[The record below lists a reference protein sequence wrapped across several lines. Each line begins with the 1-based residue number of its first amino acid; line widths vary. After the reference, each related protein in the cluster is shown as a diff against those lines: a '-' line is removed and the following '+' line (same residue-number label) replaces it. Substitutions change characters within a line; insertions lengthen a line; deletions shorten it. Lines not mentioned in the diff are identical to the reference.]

1 LSDEETVVEVNEETG
16 EIVEVK
22 PKEPKANIVPYEGKS
37 AEMMYMSTS
46 GFELIQRWGKMLAAS
61 AMVPDHLQGQPADC
75 ALIVSQAMQ
84 WGLNPLIVA
93 QSSYTARGKVGYEGK
108 LIAALVNRG
117 LSKKLNYR
125 FSGDGRGLK
134 VQVTGRMK
142 NEDEDRTVEGS
153 WEDWSNERNPAWKTM
168 PKQMMV
174 YRGARE
180 WARRHNPGVISGI
193 MSIDE
198 VQDLEAREEVIDGSF
213 EEKPITPDEAID
225 DLIGDVNVETPVKIS
240 SEEVEEAEILE
251 ARKVAAAQ
259 RESAKVT
266 PKKRGRP
273 KGSKNKPKP
282 EPEDE
287 PQVTNYEGKQ
297 SDTLGGKPQEAS
309 VDDLFD

>member
-1 LSDEETVVEVNEETG
+1 MADEETYVVDAETG
-16 EIVEVK
+16 EMVPEESEAPIK
-22 PKEPKANIVPYEGKS
+22 PKEPKKEKTAIAPYEGKS

-46 GFELIQRWGKMLAAS
+46 GFELIQRWGKMLSAS
-61 AMVPDHLQGQPADC
+61 AMVPEHLQGQPADC

-117 LSKKLNYR
+117 LSHKLNYK
-125 FSGDGRGLK
+125 FAGSGKDLR
-134 VQVTGRMK
+134 VIVSGRMK

-153 WEDWSNERNPAWKTM
+153 WSDWSNERNPAWKTM

-198 VQDLEAREEVIDGSF
+198 VQDLEAREEVISVSVQ
-213 EEKPITPDEAID
+213 PPDSVDEID
-225 DLIGDVNVETPVKIS
+225 DLIGDVEVETPVDADVMEERKKGAAQK
-240 SEEVEEAEILE
+240 EVE
-251 ARKVAAAQ
+251 KVA
-259 RESAKVT
+259 

-273 KGSKNKPKP
+273 KGSKNKSTLADIAA
-282 EPEDE
+282 ERGEDRKAQ
-287 PQVTNYEGKQ
+287 PT

>member
-125 FSGDGRGLK
+125 FSGERSEGSGHWPHEERGRGSHGRGIVGGL
-134 VQVTGRMK
+134 VQRAQPSV
-142 NEDEDRTVEGS
+142 EDH
-153 WEDWSNERNPAWKTM
+153 A
-168 PKQMMV
+168 
-174 YRGARE
+174 
-180 WARRHNPGVISGI
+180 
-193 MSIDE
+193 
-198 VQDLEAREEVIDGSF
+198 EADDGL
-213 EEKPITPDEAID
+213 PWCA
-225 DLIGDVNVETPVKIS
+225 
-240 SEEVEEAEILE
+240 
-251 ARKVAAAQ
+251 
-259 RESAKVT
+259 
-266 PKKRGRP
+266 
-273 KGSKNKPKP
+273 
-282 EPEDE
+282 
-287 PQVTNYEGKQ
+287 
-297 SDTLGGKPQEAS
+297 
-309 VDDLFD
+309 

>member
-93 QSSYTARGKVGYEGK
+93 QSSYTARGRVGYEGK

-125 FSGDGRGLK
+125 FSGEGRSLK
-134 VQVTGRMK
+134 VQVSGRMK

-153 WEDWSNERNPAWKTM
+153 WEVWSNDRNPAWKTM

-198 VQDLEAREEVIDGSF
+198 VQELEAREEVIDGSF
-213 EEKPITPDEAID
+213 EEKPIMTDEAID
-225 DLIGDVNVETPVKIS
+225 DLIGDVNVETPIEFEDAK
-240 SEEVEEAEILE
+240 AMDN
-251 ARKVAAAQ
+251 RKAMAAQ
-259 RESAKVT
+259 REAEKIT
-266 PKKRGRP
+266 MKRGRP
-273 KGSKNKPKP
+273 KGSKNKPKEEIP
-282 EPEDE
+282 A
-287 PQVTNYEGKQ
+287 PQVN
-297 SDTLGGKPQEAS
+297 DTLGGKPQEAS

>member
-1 LSDEETVVEVNEETG
+1 MADEDIVVDEETG
-16 EIVEVK
+16 EIVE
-22 PKEPKANIVPYEGKS
+22 EPKQKPQNVVPYEGKS
-37 AEMMYMSTS
+37 ADLMFMSTS

-61 AMVPDHLQGQPADC
+61 AMVPEHLQGEAADC

-108 LIAALVNRG
+108 LIASLVNRG
-117 LSKKLNYR
+117 LAKKLNYR
-125 FSGDGRGLK
+125 FSGDGHSLRVVVSG
-134 VQVTGRMK
+134 TMR
-142 NEDEDRTVEGS
+142 NEDEERTVEGS
-153 WEDWSNERNPAWKTM
+153 WSDWSNERNPAWKTM

-198 VQDLEAREEVIDGSF
+198 VQDLEANEKVTVVDDGPVSQG
-213 EEKPITPDEAID
+213 EQID
-225 DLIGDVNVETPVKIS
+225 DLLGDVTVETPVDAEVMEDRRKAAA
-240 SEEVEEAEILE
+240 EREVE
-251 ARKVAAAQ
+251 KVA
-259 RESAKVT
+259 

-282 EPEDE
+282 VEVEPA
-287 PQVTNYEGKQ
+287 PQV
-297 SDTLGGKPQEAS
+297 SDTLGGEPQEVS
-309 VDDLFD
+309 EDDLFD